1 MKILESSFK
10 ILSGKTSLYHIFIHL
25 DPDQLIW
32 INKDENIYKIPMFF
46 WAKMDILGFLV
57 EICLRIILNGQ
68 KGLRYRFVITG

>member
-10 ILSGKTSLYHIFIHL
+10 ILSGKTSWSI
-25 DPDQLIW
+25 DQLIW
-32 INKDENIYKIPMFF
+32 INIDENIYKIPMFF